1 MQRHVISKISLYGFG
16 DFLTNVQTHFNQE
29 MIFIAEVTINRSGCH
44 IRCFRHFMHREPL
57 KALFCNQFFSRDKD
71 LELFIAVHYFRHHI
85 SLQMNGCSL

>member
-1 MQRHVISKISLYGFG
+1 M
-16 DFLTNVQTHFNQE
+16 
-29 MIFIAEVTINRSGCH
+29 
-44 IRCFRHFMHREPL
+44 